1 MNTLEEVLALTDTAQ
16 KIQYLKNGRRS
27 HLPDTKQNIED
38 WNPNLHEIMT
48 DKKKYPPRKVLV
60 KEEQIITDPETNKV
74 HVTPAQYEDEDI
86 NRLGIAIEQDI
97 VF

>member
-27 HLPDTKQNIED
+27 SLPDTKQNMSD

-48 DKKKYPPRKVLV
+48 DKKIGRA
-60 KEEQIITDPETNKV
+60 
-74 HVTPAQYEDEDI
+74 HV
-86 NRLGIAIEQDI
+86 
-97 VF
+97 